1 MRGLVSPIAPNIDLQ
16 ESRLPLYLHPS
27 LPSVF
32 TFEITARCQHRC
44 AGCGN
49 VFPHTRR
56 EMDVSQWEQ
65 IISKLHPYIKGL
77 RITGGE
83 PTLHPQF
90 PVLLRQI
97 NRLNVPFV
105 LFTNG
110 NWSHADAIIDLLK
123 DCTNLEGILVSLHGN
138 DPDSYAKFT
147 GVNAYDKVVKNIRL
161 ACSSGLRVATNT
173 LLLSTT
179 VNKISEIANLA
190 LSAGAANCSFGRY
203 YGPVLQDLSPSDMQ
217 LKQALTQI
225 SKMRKRD
232 KRISLSNCVP
242 TCFSPEEDF
251 GGGGCTSG
259 ITHCTIGPLGEVR
272 PCTHSEVVLGSM
284 PEDDIGVLWH
294 SPALYRWRNL
304 IPDDC
309 ITCAALNVCR
319 GGCRAVAQKL
329 SLHHDPLHVRAL
341 ETPNRQ
347 EVVKLGML
355 DRPKLSCSVEST
367 EYGFALTR
375 AGRFTTLSHKSGD
388 ILQVLDG
395 KTTIKTIL
403 STFGPAS
410 LELIGGLLQQQ
421 MLELN

>member
-1 MRGLVSPIAPNIDLQ
+1 MANAHHPEN
-16 ESRLPLYLHPS
+16 RLPLYLRPV

-49 VFPHTRR
+49 VFSHSRR
-56 EMDVSQWEQ
+56 EMDISQWEQ
-65 IISKLHPYIKGL
+65 IISKLRPYIKGL

-83 PTLHPQF
+83 PTLHTQF
-90 PVLLRQI
+90 SILIRQI
-97 NRLNVPFV
+97 DKLNVPFI

-110 NWSHADAIIDLLK
+110 NWSHAETIINLLNG
-123 DCTNLEGILVSLHGN
+123 CTNLKGILISLHGN
-138 DPDSYAKFT
+138 DPNTYAKFT
-147 GVNAYDKVVKNIRL
+147 GVNAYEKVIKNIRL
-161 ACSSGLRVATNT
+161 ACSAGLRVATNT

-179 VNKISEIANLA
+179 VNKIPEIANQA
-190 LSAGAANCSFGRY
+190 LSVGVANCSFGRY

-225 SKMRKRD
+225 SNMRKMD
-232 KRISLSNCVP
+232 QRISVSNCIPV
-242 TCFSPEEDF
+242 CFSPEEH

-259 ITHCTIGPLGEVR
+259 ITHCTVGPLGEVR

-284 PEDDIGVLWH
+284 PEDDIGELWS

-309 ITCAALNVCR
+309 IDCAALNICR

-329 SLHHDPLHVRAL
+329 SLHHDPLYFEAL
-341 ETPNRQ
+341 KMPPHKA
-347 EVVKLGML
+347 VVKLGML
-355 DRPKLSCSVEST
+355 DHPKLSCSVEST
-367 EYGFALTR
+367 DYGFALTR
-375 AGRFTTLSHKSGD
+375 AGRFTTLSHKSRD
-388 ILQVLDG
+388 ILQMLDG
-395 KTTIKTIL
+395 KTTVETIL
-403 STFGPAS
+403 DEFGPAS

-421 MLELN
+421 MVELN

>member
-1 MRGLVSPIAPNIDLQ
+1 MRGLVSPISPNIDLQ
-16 ESRLPLYLHPS
+16 EPRLPLYLHPS

-32 TFEITARCQHRC
+32 TFEITTRCQHRC

-49 VFPHTRR
+49 VFPHIPG
-56 EMDVSQWEQ
+56 EMEVSQWEQ
-65 IISKLHPYIKGL
+65 IISKLRPYIKGL

-83 PTLHPQF
+83 PTLHHQF
-90 PVLLRQI
+90 PVLIRQI
-97 NRLNVPFV
+97 DRLNVPFV

-110 NWSHADAIIDLLK
+110 NWSHPEIVINLLNG
-123 DCTNLEGILVSLHGN
+123 CTNLKGILISLHGN
-138 DPDSYAKFT
+138 DPDTYAKFT
-147 GVNAYDKVVKNIRL
+147 GVNTYDKVIKNIRL
-161 ACSSGLRVATNT
+161 ACSAGLRVATNT

-179 VNKISEIANLA
+179 FNKIPEIANLA

-203 YGPVLQDLSPSDMQ
+203 YGPVLQDLSLSDMQ

-225 SKMRKRD
+225 SNMRKRD
-232 KRISLSNCVP
+232 QRISLSNCIP
-242 TCFSPEEDF
+242 ACFFPEDH

-284 PEDDIGVLWH
+284 PEDDIGELWR

-309 ITCAALNVCR
+309 INCAALNVCR

-329 SLHHDPLHVRAL
+329 SLHHDPLHVQAL
-341 ETPNRQ
+341 KTPHHQ
-347 EVVKLGML
+347 AVVKLGML
-355 DRPKLSCSVEST
+355 DHPKLSCSVEST

-375 AGRFTTLSHKSGD
+375 AGRFTTLSHKSRD

-395 KTTIKTIL
+395 KTTIETIL
-403 STFGPAS
+403 NAFGPAS

-421 MLELN
+421 MVELN